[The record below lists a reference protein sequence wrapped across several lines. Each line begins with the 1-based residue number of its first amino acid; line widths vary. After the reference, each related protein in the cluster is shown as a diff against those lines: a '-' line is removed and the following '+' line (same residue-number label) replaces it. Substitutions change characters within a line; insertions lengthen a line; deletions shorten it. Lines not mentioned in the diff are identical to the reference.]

1 VFLRFINL
9 RNSLKLFVVWLAQSS
24 IKTPWQTQT
33 ILVDIPVNK
42 LLTFLAGAVFI
53 ALGTAQVAQA
63 AVLGTEDFTLSGGT
77 DDIFTEF
84 KPTLAIA
91 PALPELRSS
100 APATTAPLFVGT
112 SITPADVGR
121 TFTATEANDSNFN
134 NFVALLTNGKLNKVT
149 LAFGAG
155 TLGNSELS
163 LTKVGD
169 SFGQNT
175 NLFVSTIDSIS
186 LQINSLTLNTPG
198 TDLNGNGVW
207 TDYSFTGT
215 AVIDGEPV
223 PEPISVISTLAFGI
237 GVIVFGRKQQLKPR
251 KVYPL

>member
-1 VFLRFINL
+1 
-9 RNSLKLFVVWLAQSS
+9 LFVVWLAQGS

-42 LLTFLAGAVFI
+42 LLTFLAGAVSI
-53 ALGTAQVAQA
+53 ALGTAQVVQA

-91 PALPELRSS
+91 PAAPGVTSS

-112 SITPADVGR
+112 SITPTDVGR
-121 TFTATEANDSNFN
+121 TLTATQATDPNFN
-134 NFVALLTNGKLNKVT
+134 DFAALLTDGRFKKVT
-149 LAFGAG
+149 LALGAG

-169 SFGQNT
+169 SFGQNVS
-175 NLFVSTIDSIS
+175 LFGSTIDSIS
-186 LQINSLTLNTPG
+186 LRVDSLTLNTPG

-207 TDYSFTGT
+207 TDYSFVGT
-215 AVIDGEPV
+215 AVIDGEPVPV

-237 GVIVFGRKQQLKPR
+237 GVIVFGRKQQVKLR
-251 KVYPL
+251 KVESL

>member
-1 VFLRFINL
+1 
-9 RNSLKLFVVWLAQSS
+9 
-24 IKTPWQTQT
+24 
-33 ILVDIPVNK
+33 VNK
-42 LLTFLAGAVFI
+42 LLTFLAGAVSI
-53 ALGTAQVAQA
+53 ALGTAQVVQA

-91 PALPELRSS
+91 PAAPGVTSS
-100 APATTAPLFVGT
+100 APATSAPLFVGT

-134 NFVALLTNGKLNKVT
+134 NFAALLTNGKLNKVT
-149 LAFGAG
+149 LALGAG

-169 SFGQNT
+169 SFGQNVS
-175 NLFVSTIDSIS
+175 LFGIAIDSIS

-198 TDLNGNGVW
+198 TDLNGNGAW

-223 PEPISVISTLAFGI
+223 PVPEPISAISTLAFGI

-251 KVYPL
+251 KVESL